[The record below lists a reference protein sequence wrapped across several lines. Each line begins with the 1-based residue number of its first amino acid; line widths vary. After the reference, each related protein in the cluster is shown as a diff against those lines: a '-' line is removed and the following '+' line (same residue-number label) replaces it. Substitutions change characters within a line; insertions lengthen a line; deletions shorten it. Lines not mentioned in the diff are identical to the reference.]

1 MVSSEPEPSPGG
13 ADHYFSAEPMVAS
26 TPGAVELIL
35 PEGRLIR
42 MANDRGVFSPD
53 RVDAGTLALLVEGPP
68 VLTGGVLAD
77 VGCGY
82 GAVAVTLALRAG
94 AGATVW
100 AVDVN
105 ERARELCR
113 VNADANGV
121 GARVRV
127 VGPAD
132 VPAELVC
139 DQIWSNPPVRVG
151 KTALHELLA
160 TWLGRLDPVHGEA
173 VLVVHKHLGSDSLA
187 RWLNAEGWPTERLAS
202 RAGYRVLRARP
213 SGRSG
218 QVA

>member
-1 MVSSEPEPSPGG
+1 MSAGQS
-13 ADHYFSAEPMVAS
+13 HYFDEQPAG
-26 TPGAVELIL
+26 PGTGRPRTVELQ
-35 PEGRLIR
+35 GRT
-42 MANDRGVFSPD
+42 MDVTTASGVFSGD
-53 RVDAGTLALLVEGPP
+53 RLDLGTQVLLRHAGPVPATGDLLDLGCGWGPITLAMAAAAPH
-68 VLTGGVLAD
+68 
-77 VGCGY
+77 
-82 GAVAVTLALRAG
+82 
-94 AGATVW
+94 ATVW

-121 GARVRV
+121 GERVRV